1 MKGRNDNV
9 RGSKKVK
16 KKDDKGKSDS
26 RALLFNPLIS
36 HSHKELWGRFILF
49 TFLLHL
55 FSVILQR
62 GVSYTAEGRL
72 PGEESAP
79 FTAL

>member
-1 MKGRNDNV
+1 MEKI
-9 RGSKKVK
+9 
-16 KKDDKGKSDS
+16 DDKGKSDS
-26 RALLFNPLIS
+26 RALLFKPLIS

-55 FSVILQR
+55 VSVILQCS
-62 GVSYTAEGRL
+62 VSYMGEGAL

>member
-1 MKGRNDNV
+1 M
-9 RGSKKVK
+9 
-16 KKDDKGKSDS
+16 DDKGESDS
-26 RALLFNPLIS
+26 AALLFRPLIS

-55 FSVILQR
+55 VRVILR
-62 GVSYTAEGRL
+62 CSVSYKSEGAL

>member
-1 MKGRNDNV
+1 MRKSH
-9 RGSKKVK
+9 SK
-16 KKDDKGKSDS
+16 
-26 RALLFNPLIS
+26 AFLFKPLIS

-49 TFLLHL
+49 TFLQHL
-55 FSVILQR
+55 VSVILQR
-62 GVSYTAEGRL
+62 GVLYTGEGAL

>member
-1 MKGRNDNV
+1 M
-9 RGSKKVK
+9 SIKVEK
-16 KKDDKGKSDS
+16 IDDKGKSDS

-36 HSHKELWGRFILF
+36 HLHKELWGRFILF

-55 FSVILQR
+55 FSVIRQCS
-62 GVSYTAEGRL
+62 VSYMREGAL

>member
-1 MKGRNDNV
+1 MTRE
-9 RGSKKVK
+9 
-16 KKDDKGKSDS
+16 KSDS
-26 RALLFNPLIS
+26 GALLFKPLIS
-36 HSHKELWGRFILF
+36 HLHKELWGRFILF

-55 FSVILQR
+55 PRVILR
-62 GVSYTAEGRL
+62 CSVSYVGEGAL